1 MTMSKPVVKYVGD
14 PYLADG
20 MVYGIR
26 PIDHPRAELNG
37 VLVHTSR
44 VLRFDTENG
53 EIETLNTIYQR
64 A

>member
-1 MTMSKPVVKYVGD
+1 MSKPVVHYEGS

-20 MVYGIR
+20 MVYGIK
-26 PIDHPRAELNG
+26 PIDHPRSELNG

-44 VLRFDTENG
+44 VLKFDTETG
-53 EIETLNTIYQR
+53 EIETLNTLYRR